1 MSRFNL
7 TPRDTRFFD
16 LFEHDTANLLAASK
30 ALVDMFNDS
39 TVDREARATEIKNME
54 ERGDSITHEVIKRL
68 HRSFVTPID
77 REDIAALAHTLDSVM
92 DFVEAAARTLVLYRM
107 PEPTERA
114 KELARILLCIAT
126 RLHETMPHLR
136 NRKQFSSI
144 LRACVDINRFEN
156 EADAVHHAAQ
166 AELFESDMEAL
177 EVMKWRELYQHLE
190 NATDLGEDVANAL
203 EGIVLKHA

>member
-1 MSRFNL
+1 MPRFNL

-16 LFEHDTANLLAASK
+16 FFEQDTENLLEASRQ
-30 ALVDMFNDS
+30 LVEMFEDP
-39 TVDREARATEIKNME
+39 TVDRPARAAEIKRLE
-54 ERGDSITHEVIKRL
+54 EQGDSITHEIIRRL

-77 REDIAALAHTLDSVM
+77 REDIATLAHTLDSVM

-107 PEPTERA
+107 PDPTERA
-114 KELARILLCIAT
+114 KELSRIVLCIAS
-126 RLHETMPHLR
+126 RLHETMPRLR
-136 NRKQFSSI
+136 DRRQFSAI
-144 LRACVDINRFEN
+144 LRACVDINRMEN

-166 AELFESDMEAL
+166 AELFETYTDAL

>member
-1 MSRFNL
+1 
-7 TPRDTRFFD
+7 
-16 LFEHDTANLLAASK
+16 
-30 ALVDMFNDS
+30 MFAENCG
-39 TVDREARATEIKNME
+39 DRETRAQEIKGFE
-54 ERGDSITHEVIKRL
+54 EHGDSITHEIIKRL

-107 PEPTERA
+107 TEPTPRA
-114 KELARILLCIAT
+114 KELARIVLGVAT
-126 RLHETMPHLR
+126 RLHEVMPCLR
-136 NRKQFSSI
+136 QRKQFARI
-144 LRACVDINRFEN
+144 LRACVDINRLEN

-166 AELFESDMEAL
+166 AELFESCSNAI
-177 EVMKWRELYQHLE
+177 EVIKWRELYQHLE